1 MHAAAPNYS
10 RLSFRGGERACNLDF
25 KNCGTTTKISPCTDF
40 AIVTIFKLKLMLVVG
55 EYLSVGPLNER
66 SRRPGRAGGE
76 KKTKLSSGSAG
87 AALARAVA
95 DDGWMSAVARSTER
109 GTPLHVMGAAT
120 LSNGCRD
127 YCVVAAK
134 DLLCSGLRYAMKD

>member
-1 MHAAAPNYS
+1 MNWFRDRDDLQAQADARCRRISLS
-10 RLSFRGGERACNLDF
+10 RPIE
-25 KNCGTTTKISPCTDF
+25 
-40 AIVTIFKLKLMLVVG
+40 
-55 EYLSVGPLNER
+55 NER

-109 GTPLHVMGAAT
+109 GIPLHVMGAAT

-127 YCVVAAK
+127 YCVVAKTAAK